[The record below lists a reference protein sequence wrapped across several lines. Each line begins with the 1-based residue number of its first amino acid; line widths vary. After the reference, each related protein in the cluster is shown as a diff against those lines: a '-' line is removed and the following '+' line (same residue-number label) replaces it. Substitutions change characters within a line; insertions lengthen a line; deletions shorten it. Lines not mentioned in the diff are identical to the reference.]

1 MLFSKVR
8 APRPVDLTH
17 GASLN
22 SLTTV
27 PQAREA
33 YNSGRQRQI
42 VPEVSLSWTINPGV
56 AHLANDPRPPGFAN
70 PSQYLYP
77 SRAISS
83 ENRATPDER
92 SRPEYVRHS
101 ALYPRHT
108 DHSRQFET
116 PRRRHP
122 VSDRAEVSEM
132 NRLKVAPGSHDGTKR
147 ESGRIR
153 IFQNTK
159 SARSTKYAVPITGAE
174 G

>member
-1 MLFSKVR
+1 M
-8 APRPVDLTH
+8 
-17 GASLN
+17 
-22 SLTTV
+22 V
-27 PQAREA
+27 PQAQEA

-42 VPEVSLSWTINPGV
+42 VPEASLSWTINRTG
-56 AHLANDPRPPGFAN
+56 AHLANDPRPPGLVN

-83 ENRATPDER
+83 ENRATSDGR
-92 SRPEYVRHS
+92 SRPEYMRHS
-101 ALYPRHT
+101 ALSPRHA

-116 PRRRHP
+116 PRRKHP
-122 VSDRAEVSEM
+122 VSDQAEVSEM
-132 NRLKVAPGSHDGTKR
+132 NRLKVAPGSHDGTKQ

-159 SARSTKYAVPITGAE
+159 SARSTKYAVLITGAE